1 MSLENLFEFI
11 VPLIIIAVFALR
23 GLFGNRPDPI
33 DSFEP
38 PPQQSEE
45 ALRRKREV
53 ERVLQTYSAQQAP
66 SPGDTATDSSS
77 EQSSWSP
84 DPIQV
89 PSYDEVSSRPKR
101 LDTSS
106 FRRERSEQ
114 SRSVSELRA
123 EAAKLNRKE
132 ARSKRLTDKDKKVD
146 KPVASAGTDEILSPE
161 RLRQS
166 AREIFLLKELIDK
179 PIALRAPQS
188 DL

>member
-77 EQSSWSP
+77 EQSSWFP
-84 DPIQV
+84 DPM
-89 PSYDEVSSRPKR
+89 PKR